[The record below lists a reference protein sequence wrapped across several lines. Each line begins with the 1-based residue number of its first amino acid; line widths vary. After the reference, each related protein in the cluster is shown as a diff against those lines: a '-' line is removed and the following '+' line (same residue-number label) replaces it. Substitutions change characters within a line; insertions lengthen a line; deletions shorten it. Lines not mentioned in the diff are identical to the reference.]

1 MIASK
6 HPAATLLQRHLDGIA
21 DVLSGAVAAGVVVM
35 AGTDEM
41 PHGSVREEAAL
52 LQRFGLT
59 SGDAAGAASHAAHA
73 FLLGA

>member
-1 MIASK
+1 M
-6 HPAATLLQRHLDGIA
+6 LQRHLDAIA
-21 DVLSGAVAAGVVVM
+21 AVLSDAITAGVVVM

-59 SGDAAGAASHAAHA
+59 SRDAAAAASHAAHA